1 MEDRKPVADLR
12 FGDCVQGMVDI
23 PDESI
28 DMTVTSIPF
37 GALFSYSHKTED
49 IGNNID
55 GTDMVEGQFALHF
68 RFFIDQLYRIHKP
81 GTIVCIHIQQLLR
94 WKVQHGYMG
103 KREFRGAVVS
113 MMLKHGWQEHGE
125 VAIPKN
131 PRNVAKRLQLHSLMF
146 VTASRDGRKLAPAMN
161 DYVLFFKKP
170 GEDEKLR
177 GLIETDKCVW
187 LETMINQNSVNS
199 ESLIEFKKHPMIVYD
214 KKRKRKSVAKSYKE
228 IPYDFTVDYQRGIV
242 KSVVGGE
249 HINPDGWFTK
259 TDWVKWAHGVWDDI
273 LEIDVL
279 EGWKCSKDNEEEKH
293 ICPLQK
299 EVIRRCV
306 NLYSAPG
313 EKILDPF
320 MGIGSSAYVAIEQG
334 RDVIGF
340 ELKESYYDISLR
352 NVQSAFGLFY
362 HDKED
367 DKQMTFDF
375 N

>member
-1 MEDRKPVADLR
+1 MEDRRPIVDLR
-12 FGDCVQGMVDI
+12 FGDCVQGLVDI

-55 GTDMVEGQFALHF
+55 GTDMIEGQFALHF
-68 RFFIDQLYRIHKP
+68 RFFIDQLFRVHKP

-146 VTASRDGRKLAPAMN
+146 VTGYRDARSLSPAMN
-161 DYVLFFKKP
+161 DYVLFFRKP
-170 GEDEKLR
+170 GEGKKLS

-187 LETMINQNSVNS
+187 LETITNQGGVNS
-199 ESLIEFKKHPMIVYD
+199 ESLLKYDRHPMIKYD
-214 KKRKRKSVAKSYKE
+214 DKRKMKRVQPDYKN
-228 IPYDFTVDYQRGIV
+228 IPYNFTVDYQRGIV
-242 KSVVGGE
+242 KELTGGK
-249 HINPDGWFTK
+249 HINPTGWFTK

-279 EGWKCSKDNEEEKH
+279 EGWKCAKENEEEKH
-293 ICPLQK
+293 ICALQL
-299 EVIRRCV
+299 EVIRRCI

-320 MGIGSSAYVAIEQG
+320 MGIGSSAYVAIEQC
-334 RDVIGF
+334 RDVVGF

-352 NVQSAFGLFY
+352 NVHKAFDKFY
-362 HDKED
+362 EEKKD
-367 DKQMTFDF
+367 DKQLTFDF
-375 N
+375 K